1 MSERSGYIKRVRAF
15 SKALMSEINEQ
26 NRKTLIIIA
35 SDESPDDNGTVLL
48 NVSLLG
54 NKLSNVQAMAYFIK
68 DNQELI
74 EEAMIFFKAKLD
86 E

>member
-1 MSERSGYIKRVRAF
+1 MNERSGYIKRVRAF

-35 SDESPDDNGTVLL
+35 SDESPDDKGTVLL

-54 NKLSNVQAMAYFIK
+54 NRLSNVQAMAHFIK
-68 DNQELI
+68 DNPELI
-74 EEAMIFFKAKLD
+74 EAAMIFLKTKLD

>member
-1 MSERSGYIKRVRAF
+1 MNERSGYIKRVRAF
-15 SKALMSEINEQ
+15 TKALMSEINEK

-35 SDESPDDNGTVLL
+35 SDVSPDDNGTILT

-54 NKLSNVQAMAYFIK
+54 DKLSNVQAMAHFIK
-68 DNQELI
+68 DNRALI
-74 EEAMIFFKAKLD
+74 EAAMLYMKTFD

>member
-1 MSERSGYIKRVRAF
+1 MDERSGYIKRVRAF

-35 SDESPDDNGTVLL
+35 SDESPDDKGAVSL

-54 NKLSNVQAMAYFIK
+54 DKLSNVQAMAYFIK
-68 DNQELI
+68 DNPELI
-74 EEAMIFFKAKLD
+74 EASMIFLKTLD